1 MQQTLH
7 LEVVVTVMCGDKIS
21 RSSHLTIKTEVKF
34 KQKAE
39 ANVLYDTAEN
49 VL

>member
-1 MQQTLH
+1 MQQTSH
-7 LEVVVTVMCGDKIS
+7 LEVAVTVMCGDKIS

-34 KQKAE
+34 NQKAE
-39 ANVLYDTAEN
+39 ANVLYNIAED